1 MDQYLGMIMLWP
13 SPRIPV
19 GWALCNGSTLPITG
33 NEALYALLGTTY
45 GGDGRTNFGL
55 PDFRGRVPVGVGQ
68 QPNASIYTLAQ
79 KGGVEAVAINTSQMP
94 NHTHA
99 FTGTVSNLTASVSMY
114 ASNGVANSTTPSTG
128 NVLGAPNSETSDGPP
143 YPILSL
149 YTNPGNMVQV
159 SNLVNITLA
168 GSPFTITNTG
178 AGAAHNNL
186 QPYVVLNY
194 YICTQG
200 IYPVNPN

>member
-33 NEALYALLGTTY
+33 NEALFSLLGTTF

-68 QPNASIYTLAQ
+68 QPGASVYTLGQ
-79 KGGVEAVAINTSQMP
+79 KGGVETVSINASQMP

-99 FTGTVSNLTASVSMY
+99 FTGTVSNLTASVGML
-114 ASNGVANSTTPSTG
+114 ASNAVANSTTPDNG
-128 NVLGAPNSETSDGPP
+128 NTLAAPNSENSAGGSLPT
-143 YPILSL
+143 LSL

-159 SNLVNITLA
+159 SNPVNITLS
-168 GSPFTITNTG
+168 GSPFTITNSG
-178 AGAAHNNL
+178 SGVAHNNL

-200 IYPVNPN
+200 VFPVNPN